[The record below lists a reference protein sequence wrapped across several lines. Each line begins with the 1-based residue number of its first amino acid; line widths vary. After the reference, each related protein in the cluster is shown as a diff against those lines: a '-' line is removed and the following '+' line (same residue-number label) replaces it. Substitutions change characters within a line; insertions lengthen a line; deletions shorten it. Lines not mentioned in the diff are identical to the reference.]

1 MSLAKKSS
9 SLNWP
14 MAALLAGLVG
24 TMGLG
29 CGSNAGSGGGEGG
42 GEGDGTGGNVDA
54 KGGSGGMKT
63 GGKGGSPGTGGT
75 VSAGGSGPA
84 AGGDTGSGGATSPD
98 AGGPG
103 TGGDTGSGGSGPGS
117 GGDTSSGGSGPGSG
131 GDTGSGGATMGT
143 GGTTGGTA
151 LVPCSTDPA
160 MQAPM
165 LKKTLIGNVSGQPGE
180 VIGVPGENILY
191 VVSHKTGNVFILQDG
206 KPAPLADPLAK
217 VTVATG
223 GNDEQ
228 GLLSIALH
236 PDFAKNHLFY
246 VLYTAANSDITI
258 DEFERLTPTTSMKKQ
273 TIWDKPRAA
282 GGEFHNG
289 GMLFFNP
296 KDGVAKPILYHSV
309 GNNLS
314 NQAGQAT
321 GVAGRVLAHDLSNG
335 MASTFAY
342 GLRNPYRMSIDRQ
355 TGDMWIG
362 DVSNASGGSVFF
374 NAAGKTGT
382 NFGYTTN
389 GGPEVA
395 GGISGHDGSSGAM
408 IGGIVYRGNKIPEI
422 CGRYFYGM
430 WKSGNVKS
438 LLQQGGKAAGMQA
451 HTELTVAALS
461 SFGEDGDGEIIMSS
475 QNGQIYRL
483 EK

>member
-1 MSLAKKSS
+1 
-9 SLNWP
+9 
-14 MAALLAGLVG
+14 
-24 TMGLG
+24 
-29 CGSNAGSGGGEGG
+29 
-42 GEGDGTGGNVDA
+42 
-54 KGGSGGMKT
+54 
-63 GGKGGSPGTGGT
+63 
-75 VSAGGSGPA
+75 
-84 AGGDTGSGGATSPD
+84 
-98 AGGPG
+98 
-103 TGGDTGSGGSGPGS
+103 
-117 GGDTSSGGSGPGSG
+117 
-131 GDTGSGGATMGT
+131 MGT
-143 GGTTGGTA
+143 GGMTGTA
-151 LVPCSTDPA
+151 LVPCSTAPA
-160 MQAPM
+160 MQAPT
-165 LKKTLIGNVSGQPGE
+165 LKRTLIGNVTGQPGE

-206 KPAPLADPLAK
+206 KPAPLAEPLAK

-236 PDFAKNHLFY
+236 PAFATNHLFY
-246 VLYTAANSDITI
+246 VLYTAANNNITI
-258 DEFERLTPTTSMKKQ
+258 DEFERLTPTTSMKKRN
-273 TIWDKPRAA
+273 IWDKPRA
-282 GGEFHNG
+282 GSGEFHNG
-289 GMLFFNP
+289 GMLYFNP
-296 KDGVAKPILYHSV
+296 KDGAAKPILYHSV

-314 NQAGQAT
+314 NQAGQAM
-321 GVAGRVLAHDLSNG
+321 GVAGRVLAHDLSND

-342 GLRNPYRMSIDRQ
+342 GLRNPYRMSIDRL

-362 DVSNASGGSVFF
+362 EVSNSSGGSVFF
-374 NAAGKTGT
+374 NAAGKVGT

-438 LLQQGGKAAGMQA
+438 LIQQGGKAVGMQA
-451 HTELTVAALS
+451 HDELTVASLS
-461 SFGEDGDGEIIMSS
+461 SFGEDGEGEIIMSS